1 MRKTFYLLI
10 GALAGAAMGATIAT
24 LLAPYSGREM
34 QERIRVRFREV
45 TEEGKRAATA
55 RRVELQ
61 TQLEAFKRGA
71 PVPSAEA
78 SSEQV

>member
-10 GALAGAAMGATIAT
+10 GVLAGAAVGAAVAT

-45 TEEGKRAATA
+45 IEEGKRAAIA
-55 RRVELQ
+55 RRAELQ
-61 TQLEAFKRGA
+61 AQLEAFKRGA
-71 PVPSAEA
+71 PVPGVEA
-78 SSEQV
+78 SLEQV